1 MATITERVIGIL
13 AEQFCRN
20 VNEIDLS
27 ADFGQMYESDS
38 LDLLELTMCVED
50 EFGIEIDDE
59 TMWSVKTGQQIVDI
73 VRAKVPA

>member
-13 AEQFCRN
+13 AEHFCRS

-27 ADFGQMYESDS
+27 ADLSQAYESDS

-59 TMWSVKTGQQIVDI
+59 TMRSVKTGQQIVDI
-73 VRAKVPA
+73 VRAKGV